1 MSPNIL
7 HVVNN
12 HALGGGIGTVISYL
26 DQELNA
32 SGEVHSS
39 VLKTRAD
46 EFGRNGYETLENEGN
61 INEHIYSSSHLEQ
74 ELSRHNII
82 HVHGVPSYRILEAID
97 SLKREGKGP
106 KIVNTC
112 HSSVKKELEAYL
124 KSTEDEHDVNELK
137 TMVRGGILTAPG
149 RFNGTFWGSAIYRQ
163 ERIMTEAGVVQH
175 MNDSYLNDIVKEY
188 NAENNRHKHCVVYN
202 GIKVLADEF
211 ITPRPKKKRILY
223 SGRFAVEKGID
234 EFIEALPEV
243 FSAHPNAEVKLMGGD
258 LDGIVVE
265 KYNQKLLGLMKAKFG
280 EEKAETL
287 LGRVIFTGWVSDPQE
302 IHENY
307 EWCDFLIMPS
317 KDESFCLAI
326 AEALNHQRIPIM
338 TNTNSLN
345 ELYLSH
351 GIGFGI
357 SPPER
362 NGHGIAKVINSVLS
376 NTNQAGLDFMAR
388 KGRELVSS
396 KYSLEQVLQQQLEVY
411 RGMIT

>member
-26 DQELNA
+26 DQGLND
-32 SGEVHSS
+32 SGELCSS

-46 EFGRNGYETLENEGN
+46 EFGRNGYETLESDGN
-61 INEHIYSSSHLEQ
+61 IGGHIYSPSHLEQ
-74 ELSRHNII
+74 ELSQYDII
-82 HVHGVPSYRILEAID
+82 HVHGVPSYRVLEAID
-97 SLKREGKGP
+97 SLKRRGKSP

-124 KSTEDEHDVNELK
+124 DNTEDESDVNELK
-137 TMVRGGILTAPG
+137 TMVRNGILTAPG
-149 RFNGTFWGSAIYRQ
+149 RFNDTFWGSAIYRQ

-175 MNDSYLNDIVKEY
+175 MNYSYLNDIIKEY
-188 NAENNRHKHCVVYN
+188 CAEDNRHKHCVVYN
-202 GIKVLADEF
+202 GIKVLPDDS
-211 ITPRPKKKRILY
+211 ITARPKKKRILY
-223 SGRFAVEKGID
+223 SGRFAAEKGID
-234 EFIEALPEV
+234 GFIEALPNV
-243 FSAHPNAEVKLMGGD
+243 FSKHPDAEVKLMGGD

-265 KYNQKLLGLMKAKFG
+265 KYNHKLQELMKAKFG
-280 EEKAETL
+280 EERSQKL
-287 LGRVIFTGWVSDPQE
+287 LDRVEFTGWISDPQE
-302 IHENY
+302 IHRNY
-307 EWCDFLIMPS
+307 DWCDYLVMPS

-351 GIGFGI
+351 GVGFGI
-357 SPPER
+357 SPSER
-362 NGHGIAKVINSVLS
+362 NGIGIAKVINSVLS

-411 RGMIT
+411 RGII